1 LNIGIAARENIRTQF
16 PNRTP
21 AWGGF
26 SDGSDS
32 SGLTYD
38 SNGHIA
44 RQDTTVYGTTY
55 SALWNYD
62 GAGRLSTMTYPSG
75 MVLTYHYDA
84 TGRVSSIST
93 NLPSWPTL
101 ASGFLYQPA
110 TERMYAYVAGN
121 GIVQATTLDTDG
133 RIASI
138 ASPGVQ
144 SHAYSY
150 FKDNTVS
157 AISDA
162 VVPALAQSFTYDA
175 NARLQSVTRTNDNQ
189 SFSWDFSG
197 NRTTSVRAGIS
208 STPVTD
214 AGSNRITSFGSRG
227 FGYSGSGQIVQDGQR
242 VFGFDAFDRLNS
254 VSIGGTVVGSYASN
268 ALNQRV
274 FKTSSAGD
282 YRFVYDL
289 AGHLLEEAG
298 PGPATDYFWF
308 GDRLIAVGR
317 NSQIYAVHS
326 DHLGRPEALT
336 NSAKQVVWRATGS
349 AFDRSVTVD
358 AIGGFNIGFPGQYH
372 DVESGLDYNWNRYY
386 DSTTGRYIQ
395 SDPIGLQGGINTYAY
410 VEGNPISNVD
420 PNGLMGF
427 GGGGSS
433 GNGRQPAVPAP
444 SVPSGP
450 SFWSPEWWRQASAP
464 YDTRNCT
471 TAECAAGLL
480 PAPSD
485 NRTPAQIDYG
495 QCKLVCNISATPA
508 VAACNIAAGGGMP
521 GAVLGNAT
529 KMSVCAMVCK

>member
-1 LNIGIAARENIRTQF
+1 MLLSGNAGQSTSLTYDNNGNLLTSTDALNHRTINTYDAQDRPWTSKAPDGGTITYGYDNAGYLYSIKDGRGVVTTYARNGLGDLVTLSSHDSGSTSYTPDNFGRMTSESRANGKSISYHWDALDRLSYRTSGTSTDLYYYDQG
-16 PNRTP
+16 TY
-21 AWGGF
+21 GKGKLTGF
-26 SDGSDS
+26 SDGSGS
-32 SGLTYD
+32 TGLTYD

-242 VFGFDAFDRLNS
+242 VFGFDAFD
-254 VSIGGTVVGSYASN
+254 G
-268 ALNQRV
+268 
-274 FKTSSAGD
+274 
-282 YRFVYDL
+282 
-289 AGHLLEEAG
+289 
-298 PGPATDYFWF
+298 
-308 GDRLIAVGR
+308 
-317 NSQIYAVHS
+317 
-326 DHLGRPEALT
+326 
-336 NSAKQVVWRATGS
+336 
-349 AFDRSVTVD
+349 
-358 AIGGFNIGFPGQYH
+358 
-372 DVESGLDYNWNRYY
+372 
-386 DSTTGRYIQ
+386 
-395 SDPIGLQGGINTYAY
+395 
-410 VEGNPISNVD
+410 
-420 PNGLMGF
+420 
-427 GGGGSS
+427 
-433 GNGRQPAVPAP
+433 
-444 SVPSGP
+444 
-450 SFWSPEWWRQASAP
+450 
-464 YDTRNCT
+464 
-471 TAECAAGLL
+471 
-480 PAPSD
+480 
-485 NRTPAQIDYG
+485 
-495 QCKLVCNISATPA
+495 
-508 VAACNIAAGGGMP
+508 
-521 GAVLGNAT
+521 
-529 KMSVCAMVCK
+529 